1 MRAAADAVLRL
12 GVSMLA
18 LGAAPALAQQTDAA
32 DPDVILVTAQ
42 KRTQDVLEIG
52 GTVRVVGQAQLEA
65 RRVTEVR
72 DLAALIPN
80 LDVKE
85 QVPGAM
91 PVVTIRG
98 VGLDDFSSAN
108 NPSAGIY
115 IDEVYVASLAQM
127 SFDFFDL
134 ERIEVLKGPQ
144 GTLYGRNSTAGAINI
159 VTAKPKLGEFGA
171 RVAGGLGN
179 WQSYDLEGMV
189 NVPLGETAAL
199 RIAAKTI
206 QQDKG
211 FFRNRVNGE
220 NYGDRNL
227 FLGRAQL
234 HFEPTDALTIDA
246 KIEGQRSR
254 SGMGQ
259 PEFWGAIPS
268 PANPGATCPGDRSCV
283 DFFGY
288 NDTDGDPF
296 TGDWSVDNRYTIDQ
310 VSASLRVAY
319 DFGGVTLT
327 SVTGWQDFDRE
338 FLIDTDA
345 SPRRITDFGQEDHV
359 RQWSQELRLSGETA
373 GINWIVGGFYSY
385 DHVETAN
392 PGFLQDLFNTT
403 TLSQLEQDTRSA
415 ALFGNAEWPIAERL
429 TLVTGV
435 RYTWEEKEAVGGT
448 VDFVSQP
455 PASFLSL
462 APFGTGPVQISSVDD
477 RISDR
482 NWSWKVG
489 LNWEVADSTLLY
501 VSASQGVKSGG
512 FFSGVTV
519 NSAQLQPYLPERLI
533 ALEAGAKGRASDIGL
548 TYDAAIFYYDYKDV
562 QTFIRDTSGGLPI
575 QRLGNVDSA
584 EIYGLDA
591 DIQYRPVGLEA
602 LTLQAGLGL
611 LHTRLSSFASSGGVV
626 PAGNRLPN
634 APKVTFNGSAAYT
647 IGLGDDLG
655 LTLLGAVR
663 QSGDA
668 FKDALNDPLIAQ
680 GSFWMFDAR
689 ATLASSPGGWEVA
702 LWGRNLSDTRYVVQG
717 NNSQSLGYVYRFY
730 NAPRT
735 WGVSFAKRF

>member
-1 MRAAADAVLRL
+1 MTAVAKAVLCA
-12 GVSMLA
+12 GASVLA
-18 LGAAPALAQQTDAA
+18 LGAAPALAQQADGA
-32 DPDVILVTAQ
+32 DPDIILVTAQ

-52 GTVRVVGQAQLEA
+52 GTVRVIGQAQLET

-159 VTAKPKLGEFGA
+159 VTAKPKLGEFDG
-171 RVAGGLGN
+171 RVAGGVGN

-206 QQDKG
+206 QQNKG
-211 FFRNRVNGE
+211 FFHNRVNDE
-220 NYGDRNL
+220 NYGHRNL

-234 HFEPTDALTIDA
+234 RFEPTDALTIDA

-268 PANPGATCPGDRSCV
+268 PSNPGATCPGDRSCT

-296 TGDWSVDNRYTIDQ
+296 TGDWSVDDRYTIDQ
-310 VSASLRVAY
+310 VSASLRIAY

-327 SVTGWQDFDRE
+327 SVTGWQDFDRN

-373 GINWIVGGFYSY
+373 GINWIVGGFYSD

-403 TLSQLEQDTRSA
+403 TLSQLEQDTQSA
-415 ALFGNAEWPIAERL
+415 ALFANAEWPIAERL
-429 TLVTGV
+429 TLVTGA

-477 RISDR
+477 RITDR

-548 TYDAAIFYYDYKDV
+548 TYDAAVFYYDYTDV

-591 DIQYRPVGLEA
+591 DLQYRPVGLEA
-602 LTLQAGLGL
+602 LTLQVGLGL
-611 LHTRLSSFASSGGVV
+611 LHTRLSSFASSAGVV

-634 APKVTFNGSAAYT
+634 APEFTLNGSAAYT
-647 IGLGDDLG
+647 IGFGDDLG

-663 QSGDA
+663 HSGDA

-689 ATLASSPGGWEVA
+689 ATLASTPGGWEVA
-702 LWGRNLSDTRYVVQG
+702 LWGRNLTDTRYVVQG